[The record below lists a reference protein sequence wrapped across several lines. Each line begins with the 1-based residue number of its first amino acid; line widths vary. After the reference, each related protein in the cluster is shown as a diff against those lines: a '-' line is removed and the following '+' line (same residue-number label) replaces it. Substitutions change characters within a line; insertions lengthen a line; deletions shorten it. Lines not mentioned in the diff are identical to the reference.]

1 MTSTATDHAMLAALR
16 AGDEAAF
23 ERFFRTW
30 YARLADYAFRLLDH
44 RDQAEDAVQEVML
57 EIWRRHEQLPD
68 AEALPG
74 YLHRSVRNR
83 ALNQLRRDRRLTGGD
98 PETLPG
104 LQSEPLALRRL
115 MEADL
120 ALALADAL
128 GSLAPRTREV
138 FVLSRE
144 QGLTYPQIATT
155 LDISVKT
162 VETLMGRAL
171 KALRLRLGGQLLP
184 DG

>member
-1 MTSTATDHAMLAALR
+1 MTSAAIDPALLAAIR

-44 RDQAEDAVQEVML
+44 RDQAEDAVQEVMV
-57 EIWRRHEQLPD
+57 EIWRRREQLPD
-68 AEALPG
+68 HEALLG

-83 ALNQLRRDRRLTGGD
+83 ALNQLRRDRRMTGGD
-98 PETLPG
+98 PEALPG
-104 LQSEPLALRRL
+104 LQSEPLAPRRL

-120 ALALADAL
+120 ARALADAL
-128 GSLAPRTREV
+128 ASLAPRTREI
-138 FVLSRE
+138 FLLSRE

-155 LDISVKT
+155 LDISIKT

-171 KALRLRLGGQLLP
+171 KALRLRLSGQLHLV
-184 DG
+184 D